1 MKRSINKT
9 IEALRNYKSRNVT
22 YIEEDG
28 SQTESIT
35 LSITKNLLSKGFI
48 ILPVTPLLIIGKS
61 HITRFIQSLDK
72 AVKDTYV

>member
-22 YIEEDG
+22 YIEADG
-28 SQTESIT
+28 SPAESIT
-35 LSITKNLLSKGFI
+35 LSIAKNLLSKGFI
-48 ILPVTPLLIIGKS
+48 IQPITPLLTIGKS
-61 HITRFIQSLDK
+61 HISRFIRSLDK